1 LISINVNK
9 YNRLFHSKS
18 QGDRAERHQFDTPGW
33 DPDPLVPAVEPGCQS
48 TSVAKWDI
56 FRQGMFHVNQWEFLN
71 MPWDVKWLGWYW
83 FAAQSGSKQ
92 MSVVRSAT
100 CLFATCFVLV
110 KRQSFCWLDNISC
123 WFLCPAHFW
132 HSISCPPLHFVQM
145 WCVLVIQRLVAA
157 VWSLGFAK
165 K

>member
-1 LISINVNK
+1 MLFFFGGCYPSGSILLILQSRQAVSIPMSSASGSVVIRATIGYFTTRTNKTYLFYLIFYVHYGTFASQIFTGLVSTKHSDQIHSQKMQLAELISINVNK

-71 MPWDVKWLGWYW
+71 MP
-83 FAAQSGSKQ
+83 
-92 MSVVRSAT
+92 
-100 CLFATCFVLV
+100 
-110 KRQSFCWLDNISC
+110 
-123 WFLCPAHFW
+123 
-132 HSISCPPLHFVQM
+132 
-145 WCVLVIQRLVAA
+145 
-157 VWSLGFAK
+157 
-165 K
+165 